1 MINHTKTE
9 RTMIQFIAHALW
21 ISIFAMIMVSVLGWQ
36 ALIYVLLIAGTTIAI
51 LIDRKNKLS
60 KEH

>member
-1 MINHTKTE
+1 
-9 RTMIQFIAHALW
+9 MIQFIAHALW

-60 KEH
+60 KEP